1 MKRKNLT
8 MKKLSAVLISATMML
23 NGGVPIQAAS
33 AELTDPYANET
44 LSDGSGD
51 EAENLEIGTDEET
64 VNESTDEEEN
74 IEIEAEDEFDSA
86 DDGEEEALDIESET
100 EDAMMESGD
109 SGESAFYSEQR
120 IEYNNKFENEE
131 EYWFS
136 AGQGSSFSFET
147 EKVVY
152 KEDGNIDYSATKD
165 VSYEI
170 ISVENS
176 NPDAVSVSYSEGGS
190 MVAYQCKEIGDADLT
205 VTYKLPD
212 DETETTYTWLCHMH
226 VADVQY
232 TVKLAK
238 TNAFQNPIYS
248 GGRDNTMVT
257 GTKAVI
263 TAGID
268 SYNEY
273 KMKNSTVVDKNT
285 LYEGSDYTF
294 EWSISDDPNV
304 TLTSNANQCELQVGN
319 QSQEGRFKLSLKI
332 KDKDEKYLPV
342 NSGSG
347 AGYTAVYSE
356 WFTYSAQA
364 SSYELLYTTDY
375 EENYKLYPEAGNTNA
390 FYTTPDKDI
399 KITINGIKEIIH
411 TAGTTNEIIHNDFTG
426 VDMIELTGSM
436 NASNESNNTYTFSS
450 NYFEGKT
457 TFNYTV
463 TLNVGE
469 NDTRRLE
476 FPNVF
481 AFYGS
486 KSMYASNQVNGGK
499 LKIQVDCKVHGDKYE
514 TELNEFDEIDG
525 DEETLP
531 VHKGDV
537 ITLTLTGGTSS
548 AETTVPV
555 YIVSKLSESGSESY
569 ESGNFQKNEENGTYE
584 AVIDAEQFV
593 RGVAVYSNENE
604 CKYENIENLNSLN
617 RYDFILS
624 TDSDNNTDDIVAVES
639 NKTDPSQQVVHGTKL
654 KAVVKNGETIEV
666 TFTCADD
673 CKPSGFSLS
682 GVGKTGQ
689 EIQEYKIKDG
699 KLELTEYKHSDQPFL
714 TLKTYS
720 VHQATL
726 SLTAGKEIYAVFGQD
741 IRLDNSTANK
751 KELGKRIKLK
761 SDSSNAVT
769 QDEFRSYDFNNIVF
783 SDTEQSVLAEG
794 SDCDLILRWDTYDAD
809 GDSRKEWNLANLT
822 EKDYNEIFACAD
834 EAQDSFQIMIK
845 AKSTSDYYG
854 YSGYLNFVIKSKKN
868 IKNFVQSESYQK
880 LNEGVVYLDGNP
892 SDLNITLTDFD
903 GNVLTQENALD
914 IFWAT
919 NNLHEMWGEETK
931 EMPTKSGRYRL
942 RISPKEGSGYQGE
955 LYKYGIYLAYHI
967 SDIKA
972 TEKNGLVDVS
982 FESKNSENVLTDVYF
997 IIGKDGKDLAVG
1009 SVKNISTREL
1019 KDFNLAEVCAR
1030 NELAVDEDYDV
1041 RVTVTQYLDSSR
1053 SQSVGD
1059 YIGIKFHYQGD
1070 KPHEHTYKTTVV
1082 KATASKDG
1090 SITRTCTGCDVKE
1103 TTVIPYVKTI
1113 ALSKTSYAYNGK
1125 VQKPSV
1131 TVKDAKNGSLKLNT
1145 DYTVTYS
1152 GGQKNA
1158 GTYKVV
1164 VKGKGNYDF
1173 TKTLTYKITK
1183 ATATVKISTSSKTV
1197 KYRKVKKK
1205 KQTFNLSASAS
1216 SKGKL
1221 TYKKTSGN
1229 NKITVS
1235 KTGKV
1240 TVKKGLKKGT
1250 YKVKIKV
1257 SAAAVT
1263 NYNAASATKTIKVV
1277 VK

>member
-51 EAENLEIGTDEET
+51 EAENLDIGTDEET

-86 DDGEEEALDIESET
+86 DDGEEEALDIDSET

-120 IEYNNKFENEE
+120 VEYHNKFEDEE
-131 EYWFS
+131 DRWLTVNS
-136 AGQGSSFSFET
+136 GNSFSLEA
-147 EKVVY
+147 EKTVY
-152 KEDGNIDYSATKD
+152 GENDEIEDSTD
-165 VSYEI
+165 VKYEI
-170 ISVENS
+170 ISVES
-176 NPDAVSVSYSEGGS
+176 SDPDIVSVDNYGDYCSYKGQD
-190 MVAYQCKEIGDADLT
+190 AGDADLT
-205 VTYKLPD
+205 VKYKVPD
-212 DETETTYTWLCHMH
+212 DETEHTWICHVH
-226 VADVQY
+226 VSYDRY
-232 TVKLAK
+232 TVNWAME
-238 TNAFQNPIYS
+238 NAFPQAQY
-248 GGRDNTMVT
+248 GRIDYNEILA
-257 GTKAVI
+257 GTTAVI

-268 SYNEY
+268 AYSEKSHKTINI
-273 KMKNSTVVDKNT
+273 VDKNA
-285 LYEGSDYTF
+285 LYEESEYTF
-294 EWSISDDPNV
+294 EWSVDDTENV
-304 TLTSNANQCELQVGN
+304 TLTSDRNQCEVQVK
-319 QSQEGRFKLSLKI
+319 QEAETGSFNLSLKV
-332 KDKDEKYLPV
+332 KDKNGKYLPFS
-342 NSGSG
+342 NDSNDNQ
-347 AGYTAVYSE
+347 TVYSE
-356 WFTYSAQA
+356 KFVYSVQS

-375 EENYKLYPEAGNTNA
+375 EENYGLYPEVENKKA
-390 FYTTPDKDI
+390 FYTTPGKDI
-399 KITINGIKEIIH
+399 NITITGIKETVHTASGTQDIIH
-411 TAGTTNEIIHNDFTG
+411 EQFVDADMTSNYLGPSVSRNDKTF
-426 VDMIELTGSM
+426 
-436 NASNESNNTYTFSS
+436 TFSS
-450 NYFEGKT
+450 SYFEGMT
-457 TFNYTV
+457 TFDCQL
-463 TLNVGE
+463 TLEDE
-469 NDTRRLE
+469 NNTKE
-476 FPNVF
+476 IWFPNIF
-481 AFYGS
+481 AFYG
-486 KSMYASNQVNGGK
+486 MEPMRVSNLAEGGK
-499 LKIQVDCKVHGDKYE
+499 LNVRVDCKVHKGDSYE
-514 TELNEFDEIDG
+514 KDFAEG
-525 DEETLP
+525 DDSQENDDALP
-531 VHKGDV
+531 VHRGDTV
-537 ITLTLTGGTSS
+537 TLTLDTAGKELPAYAVLNQYGYAGEFCETG
-548 AETTVPV
+548 V
-555 YIVSKLSESGSESY
+555 
-569 ESGNFQKNEENGTYE
+569 FRKNDNGTYT
-584 AVIDAEQFV
+584 AVIDTDQLESEWYNYTV
-593 RGVAVYSNENE
+593 MVYSNENE
-604 CKYENIENLNSLN
+604 C
-617 RYDFILS
+617 RYDNMEYLTS
-624 TDSDNNTDDIVAVES
+624 LDQYDLMLTADSSASGTTAES
-639 NKTDPSQQVVHGTKL
+639 NKTDSQAVSRYGL
-654 KAVVKNGETIEV
+654 KAIVKNGETIEV
-666 TFTCADD
+666 TFTYPYE
-673 CKPSGFSLS
+673 CKPSEFSLY
-682 GVGKTGQ
+682 GTYNNDKERQ
-689 EIQEYKIKDG
+689 DYKIENG
-699 KLELTEYKHSDQPFL
+699 TLSLVNYKNYKTPFL
-714 TLKTYS
+714 TLKQHDG
-720 VHQATL
+720 HQATL
-726 SLTAGKEIYAVFGQD
+726 SLTAGEDMYKAFG
-741 IRLDNSTANK
+741 ANVTLHDEFGFK
-751 KELGKRIKLK
+751 SNFNKRIKYVDEKK
-761 SDSSNAVT
+761 SAVSLN
-769 QDEFRSYDFNNIVF
+769 EFKNYDFNNIVL
-783 SDTEQSVLAEG
+783 SDTNEPVLKDP
-794 SDCDLILRWDTYDAD
+794 DCDLILCWDTYDAD

-868 IKNFVQSESYQK
+868 IENFVQSESYQK

-1197 KYRKVKKK
+1197 KYRNVKKK
-1205 KQTFNLSASAS
+1205 KQTFNLRASAS

>member
-1 MKRKNLT
+1 MKRKNLM
-8 MKKLSAVLISATMML
+8 MKKLSAVIISATML
-23 NGGVPIQAAS
+23 FSGGGTIQAAS
-33 AELTDPYANET
+33 AELTDSYANEA

-51 EAENLEIGTDEET
+51 EAENLDIGTDEET

-86 DDGEEEALDIESET
+86 DDGEEEALDIDSET

-120 IEYNNKFENEE
+120 VEYHNKFEDEE
-131 EYWFS
+131 DRWLTVNS
-136 AGQGSSFSFET
+136 GNSFSLEAKKT
-147 EKVVY
+147 VY
-152 KEDGNIDYSATKD
+152 GENDEIEDSTD
-165 VSYEI
+165 VKYEI
-170 ISVENS
+170 ISVES
-176 NPDAVSVSYSEGGS
+176 SDPDIVSVDNHGDYCSYEGQD
-190 MVAYQCKEIGDADLT
+190 AGDADLT
-205 VTYKLPD
+205 VKYKVPD
-212 DETETTYTWLCHMH
+212 DETEHTWICHVH
-226 VADVQY
+226 VSYDRY
-232 TVKLAK
+232 TVNWAME
-238 TNAFQNPIYS
+238 NAFPQAQY
-248 GGRDNTMVT
+248 GRIDYNEILA
-257 GTKAVI
+257 GTTAVI

-268 SYNEY
+268 AYSEKSHKTINI
-273 KMKNSTVVDKNT
+273 VDKNA
-285 LYEGSDYTF
+285 LYEESEYTF
-294 EWSISDDPNV
+294 EWSVDDTENV
-304 TLTSNANQCELQVGN
+304 TLTSDRNQCEVQVKQAAETGSFN
-319 QSQEGRFKLSLKI
+319 LSLKV
-332 KDKDEKYLPV
+332 KDKNGKYLPFS
-342 NSGSG
+342 NDSNDNQ
-347 AGYTAVYSE
+347 TVYSE
-356 WFTYSAQA
+356 KFVYSVQS

-375 EENYKLYPEAGNTNA
+375 EENYGLYPEVENKKA
-390 FYTTPDKDI
+390 FYTTPGKDI
-399 KITINGIKEIIH
+399 NITITGIKETVHTASGTQDIIH
-411 TAGTTNEIIHNDFTG
+411 EQFVDADMTSNYLGPSVSRNDKTF
-426 VDMIELTGSM
+426 
-436 NASNESNNTYTFSS
+436 TFSS
-450 NYFEGKT
+450 SYFEGMT
-457 TFNYTV
+457 TFDCQL
-463 TLNVGE
+463 TLEDE
-469 NDTRRLE
+469 NNTKE
-476 FPNVF
+476 IWFPNIF
-481 AFYGS
+481 AFYG
-486 KSMYASNQVNGGK
+486 MEPMWVSNLAEGGK
-499 LKIQVDCKVHGDKYE
+499 LNVRVDCKVHEGDSYE
-514 TELNEFDEIDG
+514 EDFAEG
-525 DEETLP
+525 DNSQENDDALP
-531 VHKGDV
+531 VHRGDTV
-537 ITLTLTGGTSS
+537 TLTLDMAGKELPAYAVLNQYGYAGEFCETG
-548 AETTVPV
+548 V
-555 YIVSKLSESGSESY
+555 
-569 ESGNFQKNEENGTYE
+569 FRKNDNGTYT
-584 AVIDAEQFV
+584 AVIDTDKLEGEWYNYTV
-593 RGVAVYSNENE
+593 MVYSNENE
-604 CKYENIENLNSLN
+604 C
-617 RYDFILS
+617 RYDNMEYLTS
-624 TDSDNNTDDIVAVES
+624 LDQYDLMLTADSSASGTTAES
-639 NKTDPSQQVVHGTKL
+639 NKTDSQAVSRYGL
-654 KAVVKNGETIEV
+654 KAIVKNGETIEV
-666 TFTCADD
+666 TFTYPYD
-673 CKPSGFSLS
+673 CKPSEFSLY
-682 GVGKTGQ
+682 GTYNNDKERQ
-689 EIQEYKIKDG
+689 DYKIENG
-699 KLELTEYKHSDQPFL
+699 TLSLVNYKNYKTPFL
-714 TLKTYS
+714 TLKQHDG
-720 VHQATL
+720 HQATL
-726 SLTAGKEIYAVFGQD
+726 SLTAGEDMYKAFG
-741 IRLDNSTANK
+741 ANVTLHDEFGFK
-751 KELGKRIKLK
+751 SSFNKRIKYVDEKK
-761 SDSSNAVT
+761 SAVSLN
-769 QDEFRSYDFNNIVF
+769 EFKNYDFNNIVL
-783 SDTEQSVLAEG
+783 SDTNEPVLKDP
-794 SDCDLILRWDTYDAD
+794 DCDLILCWDTYDAD

-822 EKDYNEIFACAD
+822 EKDYNEISACAD

-868 IKNFVQSESYQK
+868 IENFVQSESYQK

-1145 DYTVTYS
+1145 DYTVIYS